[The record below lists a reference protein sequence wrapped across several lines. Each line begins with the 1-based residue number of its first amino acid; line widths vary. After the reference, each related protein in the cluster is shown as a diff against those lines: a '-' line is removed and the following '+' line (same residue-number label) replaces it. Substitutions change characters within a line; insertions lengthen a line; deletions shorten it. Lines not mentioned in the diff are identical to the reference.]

1 MKNIIIQEIADI
13 VDTPYR
19 RAGIIVEAVLKEL
32 KQGIVND
39 GKVTIRGF
47 GSFHAVNKNQR
58 LGRNPKTGKDAV
70 ISARRVTIFKA
81 SKKFKAKINN
91 GDPYA

>member
-58 LGRNPKTGKDAV
+58 LGRNPKTGEDAV
-70 ISARRVTIFKA
+70 ISARRVTIFKGNYKGNYFGGA
-81 SKKFKAKINN
+81 
-91 GDPYA
+91 

>member
-1 MKNIIIQEIADI
+1 MKNIIIQEVADVI
-13 VDTPYR
+13 DTPYR
-19 RAGIIVEAVLKEL
+19 RAGTIVETVLKEL

-58 LGRNPKTGKDAV
+58 LGRNPKTGKDAI
-70 ISARRVTIFKA
+70 ISARRVPTFKA
-81 SKKFKAKINN
+81 SKLFKSKVNK